1 MRSLTLAR
9 VAALAVLGLCTAL
22 ASSASADWQVKRDTA
37 RALREQA
44 MRALLARPD
53 DPRLAARALAGA
65 SPTERDRI
73 LERAQKNAGEEPGA
87 YAAVLAY
94 AQLLSAGGRPADA
107 AAAFARAA
115 GLRPSAAAPQV
126 GRAQA
131 LEKQGQL
138 AEALPVYASAAALER
153 SPTRQRTLLQT
164 GARLAERIGAAGAEV
179 EARRGLVAERPADVS
194 LNLALARALGRA
206 GRPGEGAAL
215 LERLLA
221 TPAGRGSRHLALAR
235 EAASLR
241 EATGELEASE
251 VLLRSA
257 LTDRAASPRDR
268 LHLYRQFVRLALRRG
283 RGLEVEPWLSQ
294 QAREATAPA
303 VAWQA
308 LAELREELGDYEG
321 SVRAWREVRQRDPI
335 GTASG
340 KLVELLDR
348 LGRDGEVGRLYDRS
362 AARGQLDP
370 DSVLEMIERKYRRGE
385 RQDAQARFDRAFR
398 QLKRSPAAL
407 VRLADL
413 ASRWNE
419 GERVLG
425 CWDALLALDPRDERA
440 IVGLGEAHF
449 QAGRR
454 ELARRTWHALL
465 RLVQPPAAAH
475 ARLAELLGDHDL
487 LDEALPLARAAQR
500 LEPAEPAHHRTL
512 ARILE
517 KKRELA
523 AAVSEWRTVLQK
535 SVGPERAHER
545 REARARIVN
554 LLAREGRER
563 LRAETVLLKDRFG
576 RHPEDRESA
585 LFLAELQLR
594 LQSPADAV
602 QTLNAA
608 AEAAPGDV
616 EVVPMLVRL
625 LRQSRQTDPAVA
637 WLERFAA
644 KVPARAPEALL
655 QIAEIRLERYE
666 DRAALTAATRAVELS
681 RRAPEVLMRAAELQ
695 DRAGQPDQAL
705 ASYRGALGD
714 ATSAKAALAA
724 ADLLV
729 RRGEAAAAMEVLRQA
744 GRTSADPEARAD
756 LMARELD
763 IAEFVGELPDLIAR
777 LALEPAAASAGERRL
792 VVELYRRILPDLYR
806 RSGRDE
812 RALARWQ
819 KLAASASRPL
829 IALLIDPE
837 GEPDPALIDLT
848 GMMGNR
854 DVIPVLLRLTEP
866 RDPDRDQRLLPG
878 EAAPGTAQGDRVV
891 QAALIALGRL
901 RARPALSRLLE
912 LSAHP
917 EAKVRAAAVWAL
929 GRLEAAEAQGRLQEA
944 TRDPRAEV
952 AALAA
957 LGLGR
962 LRAPASSGRLRGLAL
977 DAAAPLDARRGAL
990 VGLAM
995 AGGTET
1001 GRDLLPLLE
1010 ATEPALGRAAAFTL
1024 GVLRDR
1030 STLSALWRAAL
1041 VGRGPA
1047 QDAAAMA
1054 LAATAAESTVP
1065 DDGVL
1070 VGRGPLDAGELLD
1083 ALCALPA
1090 VNDAPIEALWME
1102 HAAEIGDLL
1111 QGALSGPVDQR
1122 RRALAALDSREA
1134 GPGLGR
1140 LLAGNITLLSTRA
1153 VGALAEVV
1161 RRVREPLGQLLTDAE
1176 AGIRLRALRVATK
1189 LADERVTATH
1199 IVAALAD
1206 AADRV
1211 PAGPGW
1217 DGLDPAEVAV
1227 AALEAQ
1233 KKRGR
1238 LDSEALWREAGPLL
1252 RHPSW
1257 AVRLGTVQA
1266 LKVGG
1271 TPPPALI
1278 EHALSDHH
1286 PLVRTAA
1293 QQAFAR
1299 PSATEVLRHTEK
1311 GPRSY

>member
-1 MRSLTLAR
+1 MRPLTHRR
-9 VAALAVLGLCTAL
+9 VAALTVLGLCAAVASTA
-22 ASSASADWQVKRDTA
+22 AADWQVKRDSG

-44 MRALLARPD
+44 LRALLSRPE
-53 DPRLAARALAGA
+53 DPALAARALRGAGQA
-65 SPTERDRI
+65 EAERT
-73 LERAQKNAGEEPGA
+73 LQRAATAAGEPDAA
-87 YAAVLAY
+87 YSRVLAH
-94 AQLLSAGGRPADA
+94 AQLLVAAGRPAEA
-107 AAAFARAA
+107 ATEFARAIA
-115 GLRPSAAAPQV
+115 LRPSAAAAQT
-126 GRAQA
+126 GRAHA
-131 LEKQGQL
+131 LEKQGHVT
-138 AEALPVYASAAALER
+138 EALAAYAAAATLEKVPGRRRVLLQTAAALAAR
-153 SPTRQRTLLQT
+153 V
-164 GARLAERIGAAGAEV
+164 GATAAEV
-179 EARRGLVAERPADVS
+179 EARRGLVAERPADVT
-194 LNLALARALGRA
+194 LNLTLARALGRA
-206 GRPGEGAAL
+206 GQAAEGSAL

-221 TPAGRGSRHLALAR
+221 SSKGRIGQLALAR

-251 VLLRSA
+251 TLLRSA
-257 LTDRAASPRDR
+257 LGDRSASSRER
-268 LHLYRQFVRLALRRG
+268 LEIYRQLVRLALRRG
-283 RGLEVEPWLSQ
+283 RGLEIEPWLQ
-294 QAREATAPA
+294 EQARAPGSPA

-308 LAELREELGDYEG
+308 LAELRQELGDYEG
-321 SVRAWREVRQRDPI
+321 AVRAWREVGQRDPA
-335 GTASG
+335 GNATPR
-340 KLVELLDR
+340 LVQLLDR
-348 LGRDGEVGRLYDRS
+348 LGRDGEVLRLHDRS
-362 AARGQLDP
+362 AARGQMDA

-398 QLKRSPAAL
+398 QLRRSPAAL

-419 GERVLG
+419 GERVLA

-487 LDEALPLARAAQR
+487 LDEALPLARSAQK
-500 LEPAEPAHHRTL
+500 LEPAEPGHHRTL

-523 AAVSEWRTVLQK
+523 AAVSEWRAVLGK
-535 SVGPERAHER
+535 SLGPERAHER

-602 QTLNAA
+602 QTLSAA
-608 AEAAPGDV
+608 AEAAPGDT

-644 KVPARAPEALL
+644 KVPGRAPEALL
-655 QIAEIRLERYE
+655 QVAEIRLERYE
-666 DRAALTAATRAVELS
+666 DQAALAAANRAVELS

-695 DRAGQPDQAL
+695 DRAGQPEQAL
-705 ASYRGALGD
+705 ASYRGALGE

-724 ADLLV
+724 AGLLV
-729 RRGEAAAAMEVLRQA
+729 RRGEAAAALAVLRQA
-744 GRTSADPEARAD
+744 GRTNADPEARAD

-763 IAEFVGELPDLIAR
+763 IAEYAGELADLVSR
-777 LALEPAAASAGERRL
+777 LAREPAATSTGERRL
-792 VVELYRRILPDLYR
+792 VVELYRRVLPDLYR
-806 RSGRDE
+806 RSSRDE
-812 RALARWQ
+812 GAHARWQ
-819 KLAASASRPL
+819 KLAATASRPL
-829 IALLIDPE
+829 IALLVDPE

-854 DVIPVLLRLTEP
+854 DVIPVLLRLTES
-866 RDPDRDQRLLPG
+866 REAGRGDKDDQLVPG
-878 EAAPGTAQGDRVV
+878 ELANSSAQGDRVV

-901 RARPALSRLLE
+901 RAAPALARLLE
-912 LSAHP
+912 LSGHP

-929 GRLEAAEAQGRLQEA
+929 GRLEAPEAESRLRTA
-944 TRDPRAEV
+944 SRDPRAEV

-962 LRAPASSGRLRGLAL
+962 LRTSSTGAVLRRLAL
-977 DAAAPLDARRGAL
+977 DAGEPVQARRGAL
-990 VGLAM
+990 LGLAM
-995 AGGTET
+995 AGVSDS
-1001 GRDLLPLLE
+1001 GRDLLSLLDG
-1010 ATEPALGRAAAFTL
+1010 AEPALTRTAAFAL

-1030 STLSALWRAAL
+1030 AALSSLWRVAL

-1047 QDAAAMA
+1047 QEAAALA
-1054 LAATAAESTVP
+1054 LAATAAEAAVP

-1070 VGRGPLDAGELLD
+1070 VGSGPLDAGELLD
-1083 ALCALPA
+1083 ALSAFPA
-1090 VNDAPIEALWME
+1090 VNDAPVEALWIE

-1111 QGALSGPVDQR
+1111 QSALGGRGDDR
-1122 RRALAALDSREA
+1122 RRALLALDSRA
-1134 GPGLGR
+1134 GGLGLGR
-1140 LLAGNITLLSTRA
+1140 LLSGSAAVSARA
-1153 VGALAEVV
+1153 SAALAEVA
-1161 RRVREPLGQLLTDAE
+1161 RRVREPLGPLLTDPDVSV
-1176 AGIRLRALRVATK
+1176 RVRALRVASK
-1189 LADERVTATH
+1189 LADERVTTTH
-1199 IVAALAD
+1199 IIAALED
-1206 AADRV
+1206 AAGRAQ
-1211 PAGPGW
+1211 AGPEW
-1217 DGLDPAEVAV
+1217 DGLDPAEAAV
-1227 AALEAQ
+1227 GALEVQ
-1233 KKRGR
+1233 KRQGR
-1238 LDSEALWREAGPLL
+1238 LDAEALWRQAPRLL
-1252 RHPSW
+1252 QHPAW

-1266 LKVGG
+1266 LGLCG
-1271 TPPPALI
+1271 TPPPAVLKR
-1278 EHALSDHH
+1278 ALADTH

-1293 QQAFAR
+1293 QKAFADGF
-1299 PSATEVLRHTEK
+1299 PP
-1311 GPRSY
+1311 PRSR